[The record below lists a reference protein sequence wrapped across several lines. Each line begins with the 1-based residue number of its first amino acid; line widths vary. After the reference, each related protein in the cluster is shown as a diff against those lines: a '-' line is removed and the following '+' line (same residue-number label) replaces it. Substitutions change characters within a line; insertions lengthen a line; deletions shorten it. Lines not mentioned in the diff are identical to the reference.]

1 MRRRRRTD
9 PAAVLVAS
17 LLLLPAC
24 AGRFRPATPAAAAAL
39 REAGTYSAA
48 VRVSV
53 GGRLLRGRASAV
65 IAFRRPSS
73 LRVEVAGPTGA
84 RLVAVA
90 HHDRLT
96 AVFPAD
102 RAVYR
107 GAATRDAFRDVL
119 GLSLGPADVIDL
131 LSGVAPASVRD
142 YRADWG
148 PVAPLRIE
156 GRLQDGARLGVRVEE
171 PEVGAPVPD
180 AAFEPPPAPGYR
192 EVSAEEASRLW
203 R

>member
-1 MRRRRRTD
+1 VNRAG
-9 PAAVLVAS
+9 PAAAAIAVSTVVLA
-17 LLLLPAC
+17 AC
-24 AGRFRPATPAAAAAL
+24 AGHFRPATPGAAAAL

-53 GGRLLRGRASAV
+53 GGRILRGRASAV
-65 IAFRRPSS
+65 IAWRRPGS

-90 HHDRLT
+90 HDDRLT

-102 RAVYR
+102 QAVYR
-107 GAATRDAFRDVL
+107 GAATREAFRDVL

-148 PVAPLRIE
+148 PIAPLRVE
-156 GRLQDGARLGVRVEE
+156 GRLQDGARLGVHIDE
-171 PEVGAPVPD
+171 PEVGAAIPD
-180 AAFEPPPAPGYR
+180 AAFAPPPAPGYR
-192 EVSAEEASRLW
+192 EVTAEEASRLW